1 MAQRARTAV
10 LFIVL
15 LADTEAY
22 KIQSS
27 AAQTSMVLALTSLA
41 RGAEAARASGEA
53 GMLQRDESLQQM
65 IHDLKKSLSNHT
77 LRSPVCSSDINP
89 SSAVE
94 RYTHK
99 CEKLTQLAA
108 EYNQEGCISGC
119 PRWLGEVKQRMNEF
133 KSCLSD
139 PQGLPSELKDIM
151 FSGGMAMKKV
161 MLQAQRDLLGPAKRK
176 GYFPAKG
183 SCEFMSLHADITS
196 SPATSIDALRSQVF
210 GAGCASEESVR
221 EYIESFPKSE
231 RNTLEYIVKELKK
244 LADIGEKA
252 KKTGEPKTAEL
263 LEIEEEMDTFLSN
276 ADVTGSA
283 GIRWSST
290 FNPFSAGSRDVR
302 PISLTSSNNTALIE
316 DAEGENIFLLLTW
329 AAVPFYIVV
338 ILMFMGGIGG

>member
-1 MAQRARTAV
+1 MAQRARMAV
-10 LFIVL
+10 LFILL
-15 LADTEAY
+15 LAGTEAY
-22 KIQSS
+22 QIQSS
-27 AAQTSMVLALTSLA
+27 AAQTSMALALTSLA

-53 GMLQRDESLQQM
+53 GVLQRDESLQQM

-94 RYTHK
+94 RYTRK

-133 KSCLSD
+133 KSCLSN
-139 PQGLPSELKDIM
+139 PQGLPSDLKDIM
-151 FSGGMAMKKV
+151 FSGDMAMKKV

-183 SCEFMSLHADITS
+183 SCEFLSLHAGIKSDYRECKPWTEVFTD
-196 SPATSIDALRSQVF
+196 SPVEEDCYEVLRSQVF
-210 GAGCASEESVR
+210 GAGCASEDSVR

-231 RNTLEYIVKELKK
+231 RSTLEYIVKELKK

-263 LEIEEEMDTFLSN
+263 LEIEEEMETFLSD
-276 ADVTGSA
+276 AVTGSA
-283 GIRWSST
+283 GS
-290 FNPFSAGSRDVR
+290 
-302 PISLTSSNNTALIE
+302 LIE
-316 DAEGENIFLLLTW
+316 DAEGENIFFLFAW

-338 ILMFMGGIGG
+338 ILMFMGGISG